1 MKRSDGS
8 AERWQCFTLSEKPT
22 PPNKRST
29 RFISC
34 AIFSVKRIFCSFDQ
48 NTLFQLTVFQ
58 EKNSINR
65 LLHQTCDMWKQFSGR
80 KDILTST
87 ATDCTSPHHRFPT
100 KCTFITLYL
109 LTEGSCPQKNAFFPN
124 CLPPLTERKRLFW
137 GGLL

>member
-1 MKRSDGS
+1 MTVAMFYTFRKADTSPING
-8 AERWQCFTLSEKPT
+8 AY
-22 PPNKRST
+22 ST

-34 AIFSVKRIFCSFDQ
+34 AIFSVKRIFCSSDQ

-109 LTEGSCPQKNAFFPN
+109 LTEGSCPQKKTLSFQIAFH
-124 CLPPLTERKRLFW
+124 R
-137 GGLL
+137 